1 MALFPISVDKVQL
14 STDAPVSTDA
24 FANGILRDAANT
36 VARAA
41 TAGGAQFSNGL
52 LRTALGQVVY
62 ADATA
67 GLPTGTQF
75 VNGLPLSPLG
85 ALCISSDAAVSY
97 SNGIPFA
104 ANGAVAAAGLIEP
117 EAAAYAAAVA
127 AVSTPLSA
135 PTIAAVS
142 TWVSSVKAAGA
153 WTAIK
158 DCALMLGSNL
168 AGALVK
174 IKYPVGA
181 PSSLLNT
188 GMTDSNYQFVGGIGW
203 YNGDLNNNQGL
214 DSVAT
219 ITQLGVGGSD
229 LSMGLLRTDY
239 RDNSPNW
246 MSVAFDTGTLESPA
260 AINDYNPGTAD
271 KRGLTGNGPSLRIA
285 SVSADAKALVMENG
299 AVVNP
304 FSGSNGGTTT
314 DLGNGHFTIF
324 RARRLGFDFYGTM
337 RAGFYFLGTA
347 LTKAQA
353 TALSRATRTLY
364 KTLGRIATA
373 TECAYIGDSITAGFF
388 VTNPNNRWSTVSSV
402 SLGRWETN
410 FGAPSSSIRVLNS
423 DAAPLI
429 DRYQDIIATAPDEY
443 SVMMGT
449 NDVLTDGNAN
459 GDPTIIA
466 DCKAKMLTVLT
477 AMKATGEPVRWNGF
491 PYSPNFSLTK
501 ATAYEVAFADVA
513 RQLEIPYCSQY
524 LRMADTGDTA
534 ALLGGDNVH
543 PNDAGMAFLATGDV
557 EMATLKTTRSVTL
570 DFPLVAAGGT
580 QDLNVT
586 MYSAKLASVVSVAPP
601 GGLNAGLTATAV
613 VTANDTVRVRLTNGT
628 GGAIDPA
635 SGVFVV
641 TLNF

>member
-1 MALFPISVDKVQL
+1 MVVKVKTDGIYADPAALFVKKDGAYSEVGLSVKVGGAYVMASD
-14 STDAPVSTDA
+14 STDAD
-24 FANGILRDAANT
+24 T
-36 VARAA
+36 VA
-41 TAGGAQFSNGL
+41 
-52 LRTALGQVVY
+52 Y
-62 ADATA
+62 A
-67 GLPTGTQF
+67 
-75 VNGLPLSPLG
+75 
-85 ALCISSDAAVSY
+85 
-97 SNGIPFA
+97 
-104 ANGAVAAAGLIEP
+104 ER
-117 EAAAYAAAVA
+117 VA
-127 AVSTPLSA
+127 AVSEPLTEE
-135 PTIAAVS
+135 TIQAVDV
-142 TWVSSVKAAGA
+142 WVKAVKEAGA
-153 WTAIK
+153 WDPIK
-158 DCALMLGSNL
+158 DCGLMLGSDL
-168 AGALVK
+168 AAALVK
-174 IKYPVGA
+174 IKYPDGA
-181 PSSLLNT
+181 PASLLNT
-188 GMTDSNYQFVGGIGW
+188 DMTDSNYQFVGGIGW

-214 DSVAT
+214 DTVAT

-285 SVSADAKALVMENG
+285 SVSADAKALVMEN
-299 AVVNP
+299 AVVVNP

-347 LTKAQA
+347 LTLAQA

-364 KTLGRIATA
+364 KTLGRIATT
-373 TECAYIGDSITAGFF
+373 TECAYVGDSITAGFF

-402 SLGRWETN
+402 SLSRFETN

-449 NDVLTDGNAN
+449 NDVLSDSEAD
-459 GDPTIIA
+459 GDPSIIA
-466 DCKAKMLTVLT
+466 DCKAKMLTVMT
-477 AMKATGEPVRWNGF
+477 AMKATGKPVRWNGF
-491 PYSPNFSLTK
+491 PFTPNITLAK

-543 PNDAGMAFLATGDV
+543 PNTDGMAFLAAGDV
-557 EMATLKTTRSVTL
+557 EMAGGETTRSVTL
-570 DFPLVAAGGT
+570 DFPSVAGGGT
-580 QDLNVT
+580 QDLPVT
-586 MYSAKLASVVSVAPP
+586 MYGARLAGTPSTVSVAPP
-601 GGLNAGLTATAV
+601 VGLDAGLTASAFVSADDV
-613 VTANDTVRVRLTNGT
+613 VMVRLTNST
-628 GGAIDPA
+628 GGAIDPD

-641 TLNF
+641 TWTF

>member
-1 MALFPISVDKVQL
+1 MVVKVKTDGIYADPAALFVKKDGAYSEVGLSVKVGGAYVMASD
-14 STDAPVSTDA
+14 STDAD
-24 FANGILRDAANT
+24 T
-36 VARAA
+36 VA
-41 TAGGAQFSNGL
+41 
-52 LRTALGQVVY
+52 Y
-62 ADATA
+62 A
-67 GLPTGTQF
+67 
-75 VNGLPLSPLG
+75 
-85 ALCISSDAAVSY
+85 
-97 SNGIPFA
+97 
-104 ANGAVAAAGLIEP
+104 ER
-117 EAAAYAAAVA
+117 VA
-127 AVSTPLSA
+127 AVSEPLTEE
-135 PTIAAVS
+135 TIQAVDV
-142 TWVSSVKAAGA
+142 WVKAVKEAGA
-153 WTAIK
+153 WDPIK
-158 DCALMLGSNL
+158 DCGLMLGSDL
-168 AGALVK
+168 DAALVK
-174 IKYPVGA
+174 IKYPDGA

-188 GMTDSNYQFVGGIGW
+188 DMTDSNYQFVGGIGW

-214 DSVAT
+214 DTVAT

-314 DLGNGHFTIF
+314 DLGDGHFTIF

-347 LTKAQA
+347 LTLAQA

-364 KTLGRIATA
+364 KTLGRIATT

-402 SLGRWETN
+402 SLSRFETN
-410 FGAPSSSIRVLNS
+410 FGAPSSSIRVLNN

-429 DRYQDIIATAPDEY
+429 DRYLDIIATAPDEY
-443 SVMMGT
+443 SMMMGT
-449 NDVLTDGNAN
+449 NDVLSDSEAD
-459 GDPTIIA
+459 GDPIIIA
-466 DCKAKMLTVLT
+466 DCRAKMLTVMT
-477 AMKATGEPVRWNGF
+477 AMKATGKPVRWNGF
-491 PYSPNFSLTK
+491 PFTPNITLAK

-543 PNDAGMAFLATGDV
+543 PNTDGMAFLAAGDV
-557 EMATLKTTRSVTL
+557 EMAGGETTRSVTL
-570 DFPLVAAGGT
+570 DFPSVAGGGT
-580 QDLNVT
+580 QDLPVT
-586 MYSAKLASVVSVAPP
+586 MYGARLAGTPSMVSVTPP
-601 GGLNAGLTATAV
+601 VGLDAGLTASAFVSADDV
-613 VTANDTVRVRLTNGT
+613 VTVRLTNST
-628 GGAIDPA
+628 GGAIDPD

-641 TLNF
+641 TWTF

>member
-1 MALFPISVDKVQL
+1 MVVKVKSGGAYVDPLALFVKKDGVYSEVGLSVKVGGVYVVASD
-14 STDAPVSTDA
+14 STDADT
-24 FANGILRDAANT
+24 L
-36 VARAA
+36 
-41 TAGGAQFSNGL
+41 
-52 LRTALGQVVY
+52 
-62 ADATA
+62 
-67 GLPTGTQF
+67 
-75 VNGLPLSPLG
+75 
-85 ALCISSDAAVSY
+85 
-97 SNGIPFA
+97 
-104 ANGAVAAAGLIEP
+104 
-117 EAAAYAAAVA
+117 AYAERVA
-127 AVSTPLSA
+127 AVSDPLTEE
-135 PTIAAVS
+135 TIQAVDV
-142 TWVSSVKAAGA
+142 WVKAVKEAGA
-153 WTAIK
+153 WDPIK
-158 DCALMLGSNL
+158 DCGLMLGSDL
-168 AGALVK
+168 AAALVK
-174 IKYPVGA
+174 IKYPDGA
-181 PSSLLNT
+181 PASLLNT
-188 GMTDSNYQFVGGIGW
+188 DMTDSNYQFVGGIGW

-214 DSVAT
+214 DTVAT

-314 DLGNGHFTIF
+314 DLGDGHFTIF

-347 LTKAQA
+347 LTLAQA
-353 TALSRATRTLY
+353 TALSLATRTLY
-364 KTLGRIATA
+364 KTLGRIATT

-402 SLGRWETN
+402 SLSRFETN

-449 NDVLTDGNAN
+449 NDVLSDSEAD
-459 GDPTIIA
+459 GDPSIIA
-466 DCKAKMLTVLT
+466 DCKAKMLTVMT
-477 AMKATGEPVRWNGF
+477 AMKTTAKPVRWNGF
-491 PYSPNFSLTK
+491 PFTPNITLAK

-543 PNDAGMAFLATGDV
+543 PNTDGMAFLAAGDV
-557 EMATLKTTRSVTL
+557 EMAGGETTRSVTL
-570 DFPLVAAGGT
+570 DFPSVAGGGT
-580 QDLNVT
+580 QDLPVT
-586 MYSAKLASVVSVAPP
+586 MYSARLAGTPSTVDVTPP
-601 GGLNAGLTATAV
+601 GGLDAGLTASAFVSADDV
-613 VTANDTVRVRLTNGT
+613 VMVRLTNGT
-628 GGAIDPA
+628 GGAIDPDP
-635 SGVFVV
+635 GVFTV
-641 TLNF
+641 TLFF